1 MVLPVSYHVDWLTIP
16 ACQWYGHIEIVFCQ
30 MICLAQVERLY
41 ETLIKQ
47 PEVQQS
53 PKRASAIK
61 TTEYE
66 GVSNVGRRH
75 LTSIAYS
82 ESGES
87 CLRLCLLWSIR
98 RGSLRFAE
106 CIMAQ
111 MQVHNLRL
119 KPIRLQIHRDVAC
132 RHQSIKRR
140 LQWQDTPYV
149 RLIPASKYYQEYATL
164 NTSAPKRVILVI
176 GGNR

>member
-1 MVLPVSYHVDWLTIP
+1 MTRYRSVQSILTAWIAKDGTSANTAGGPTINKSMVLPVSYHVDWLTIP

-111 MQVHNLRL
+111 MQVHNLRFD
-119 KPIRLQIHRDVAC
+119 QYDC
-132 RHQSIKRR
+132 RF
-140 LQWQDTPYV
+140 T
-149 RLIPASKYYQEYATL
+149 E
-164 NTSAPKRVILVI
+164 TSHVVTNL
-176 GGNR
+176 